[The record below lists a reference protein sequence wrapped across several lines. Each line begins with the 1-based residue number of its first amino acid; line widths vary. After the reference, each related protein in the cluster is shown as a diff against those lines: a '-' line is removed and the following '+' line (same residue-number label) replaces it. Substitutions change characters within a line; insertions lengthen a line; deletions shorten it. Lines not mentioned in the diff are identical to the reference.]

1 MNRKSSTRKK
11 RTNMK
16 INQKSLTRSK
26 WTQRLPAE
34 NKQIRKLNHRLR
46 RKKRT
51 SVKINHEWT
60 RKESARRNGLYVGH
74 QEYSK
79 TVPSA
84 FQARPE
90 SVWEERHVDVVS
102 KNEQLYAKITFM
114 NTNMLMHVRT
124 AAYRNNILVH
134 VIRATYRNML
144 MHVRRAT

>member
-1 MNRKSSTRKK
+1 M
-11 RTNMK
+11 
-16 INQKSLTRSK
+16 
-26 WTQRLPAE
+26 
-34 NKQIRKLNHRLR
+34 
-46 RKKRT
+46 
-51 SVKINHEWT
+51 
-60 RKESARRNGLYVGH
+60 GH

-102 KNEQLYAKITFM
+102 KNEQLYVKITFM

-144 MHVRRAT
+144 MHARRAT